1 MERATWTTLHTCR
14 IVKGWTPFCTSRY
27 KNAIIEIKI
36 EECKYIIYLRLLYFL
51 CEWLMDA
58 LSQRES
64 QGIVVYAS
72 DINFTQKG
80 ERFMKSEQFADFI
93 DLSDENLEEVNVQGA
108 WGWGSCG
115 SCWGSCWGS
124 CGSCWGSCWGSCGSC
139 WGSCHSC
146 HSCHSCGGWNFWG
159 FSSWG
164 SCGSCSCGSC
174 GSCDDD
180 W

>member
-1 MERATWTTLHTCR
+1 MGRATWTTLYTCR
-14 IVKGWTPFCTSRY
+14 IIKGWTPFCISRY
-27 KNAIIEIKI
+27 RSAIIEIKI
-36 EECKYIIYLRLLYFL
+36 EECKYIIYPRLLYFL

-64 QGIVVYAS
+64 QGMVVCVS
-72 DINFTQKG
+72 DINSTQKG

-115 SCWGSCWGS
+115 SCGFWGS
-124 CGSCWGSCWGSCGSC
+124 CGSCRWGSCGSC
-139 WGSCHSC
+139 RWGSCGSC
-146 HSCHSCGGWNFWG
+146 RWGSCGGCGSCRFFSFWG

-164 SCGSCSCGSC
+164 SCGSC